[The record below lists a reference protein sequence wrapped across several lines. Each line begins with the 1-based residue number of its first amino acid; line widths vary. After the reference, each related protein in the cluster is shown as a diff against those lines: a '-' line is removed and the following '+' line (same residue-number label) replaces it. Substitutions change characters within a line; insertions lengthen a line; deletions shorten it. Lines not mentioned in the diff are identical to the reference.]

1 MEPDHLPVIR
11 HHLKEEWVPWYSE
24 GRAPVI
30 LHKFWFQAE
39 YQFHTSGQGNNHEK
53 QQALTENREYHISNI
68 HPHLFRHTFITLCY
82 EFHMDPASIM
92 LISGHNDIDMMKH
105 YTHPDSVFI
114 NSEFNKYTDYMHKY
128 LFRSNATIDQDL
140 QIWSKDGQISI
151 PQTLKPL

>member
-1 MEPDHLPVIR
+1 MLLNDYPQLIFTT
-11 HHLKEEWVPWYSE
+11 LE
-24 GRAPVI
+24 GNCFMPT
-30 LHKFWFQAE
+30 QAE
-39 YQFHTSGQGNNHEK
+39 KECRRITSIMNNHEK

>member
-1 MEPDHLPVIR
+1 MLLNDYPQFIFTKQDGNCFMPT
-11 HHLKEEWVPWYSE
+11 
-24 GRAPVI
+24 
-30 LHKFWFQAE
+30 QAE
-39 YQFHTSGQGNNHEK
+39 KECRRITSIMNNHEK

-82 EFHMDPASIM
+82 ESHMDPASIM

-114 NSEFNKYTDYMHKY
+114 NSEFNKYTGYMHNY
-128 LFRSNATIDQDL
+128 SFRSNATIDQDL

>member
-1 MEPDHLPVIR
+1 MPT
-11 HHLKEEWVPWYSE
+11 
-24 GRAPVI
+24 
-30 LHKFWFQAE
+30 QAE
-39 YQFHTSGQGNNHEK
+39 KECRRITSIMNNHEK

-82 EFHMDPASIM
+82 ESHMDPASIM

-114 NSEFNKYTDYMHKY
+114 NSEFNKYTGYMHNY
-128 LFRSNATIDQDL
+128 SFRSNVTIDQDL

>member
-1 MEPDHLPVIR
+1 MLLNDYPQLIFTTQ
-11 HHLKEEWVPWYSE
+11 E
-24 GRAPVI
+24 GNCFMPT
-30 LHKFWFQAE
+30 QAE
-39 YQFHTSGQGNNHEK
+39 KECRRITSIMNNHEK

-114 NSEFNKYTDYMHKY
+114 NSELINIQIICINIYSVQMQQLIRIYKFGQKMVKLAYHK
-128 LFRSNATIDQDL
+128 R
-140 QIWSKDGQISI
+140 
-151 PQTLKPL
+151 